1 MTITAQNQSV
11 SQTPELTVTVV
22 RLEHTGHVLAALTR
36 ATTGPPPAVRLL
48 TQSAFPLAVPG
59 ASGLVLVP
67 AELLTTEELS
77 APRDILA
84 APWRW
89 YVDTG
94 GEQVA
99 TPATPQLK
107 PVSCP
112 APSVDLSEGSLTI
125 TSSTTDGA
133 APVLALVH
141 PTAQWGTGSAV
152 SLQIRDILGPD
163 GSALLGNGAVEE
175 SDEALV
181 FVRGRPV
188 TAYSPGGID

>member
-1 MTITAQNQSV
+1 MTITERDRSVAQ
-11 SQTPELTVTVV
+11 TTELTVTVV
-22 RLEHTGHVLAALTR
+22 RLEHTGHVVAALTR
-36 ATTGPPPAVRLL
+36 ATAGPPPAVRQL

-94 GEQVA
+94 GPQAA
-99 TPATPQLK
+99 TPATPRLK
-107 PVSCP
+107 PVSGD
-112 APSVDLSEGSLTI
+112 APSVDLNAGSLDI
-125 TSSTTDGA
+125 TSAGDGA

-141 PTAQWGTGSAV
+141 PTAQWGAGSAV
-152 SLQIRDILGPD
+152 SLQIRDALGTN
-163 GSALLGNGAVEE
+163 GAALLGSGAVND
-175 SDEALV
+175 SDEALA

-188 TAYSPGGID
+188 TVYIPVRIG